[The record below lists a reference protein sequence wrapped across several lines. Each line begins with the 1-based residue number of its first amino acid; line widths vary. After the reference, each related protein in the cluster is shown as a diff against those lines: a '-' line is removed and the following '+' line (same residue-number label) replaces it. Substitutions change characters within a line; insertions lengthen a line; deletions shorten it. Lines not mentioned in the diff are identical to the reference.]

1 MPIDHLTQRYRRLIE
16 PLDYRWSAVWSAWI
30 VCHWP
35 RTLPV
40 NDVRQANDACRAGIV
55 FG

>member
-1 MPIDHLTQRYRRLIE
+1 MSSKYRYTNYIQ
-16 PLDYRWSAVWSAWI
+16 PLGYRWSAVWSAWI

-35 RTLPV
+35 HTLPM
-40 NDVRQANDACRAGIV
+40 NDARHANAAGRAGIV

>member
-16 PLDYRWSAVWSAWI
+16 PLDDRWSAVWSAWI

-35 RTLPV
+35 RTLQLSDRRCMNEAV
-40 NDVRQANDACRAGIV
+40 RAGIV